1 MRRDAWSWQ
10 GTRQCCWVPSPESVA
25 LPHERRAPSCVRW
38 LRPSPHRRQLGRC
51 EAPQSPLHD
60 PRDRSAWP
68 RPRRG
73 RFRACPQ
80 DGRAAVVIRSRR
92 HVPGGLAAQDTEVPL
107 LRRDRPSSAFKR
119 SQLSPACLI
128 KGLLFSLLDEKT
140 STPVGTRAEAP
151 FLSFQ
156 APDRRLDCGL
166 ATAARHRLTL
176 RHALDDL
183 GELPVA
189 DSTPGL
195 LRPGVSPTLPTPEVK
210 ASRGRYEDVLT
221 GIVDACWTILTRR

>member
-1 MRRDAWSWQ
+1 M
-10 GTRQCCWVPSPESVA
+10 
-25 LPHERRAPSCVRW
+25 
-38 LRPSPHRRQLGRC
+38 
-51 EAPQSPLHD
+51 
-60 PRDRSAWP
+60 
-68 RPRRG
+68 
-73 RFRACPQ
+73 
-80 DGRAAVVIRSRR
+80 
-92 HVPGGLAAQDTEVPL
+92 PL

-119 SQLSPACLI
+119 PQLSPACLI

-140 STPVGTRAEAP
+140 SAPVGTRAEAP
-151 FLSFQ
+151 FPSFQ

-176 RHALDDL
+176 RHTLDDL

-221 GIVDACWTILTRR
+221 GTDTCWAILTRRWRAPGGWTRTVGQVTWVGAILGECPTGSLKRPYSIPQDGREFESVTRLKPIA